1 MGKIRKIKYIG
12 GCDTPKPIDEMSSV
26 EGEHSIFPY
35 LPIKLEWDYT
45 PNSAHHLRTQGGFLD
60 YDYPDLGKE
69 NYKFKYLLKL

>member
-12 GCDTPKPIDEMSSV
+12 GCDTPEPKDDICTESKHSS
-26 EGEHSIFPY
+26 FPS